1 MCLPLDLV
9 LDFAVGSA
17 LLPSN
22 FPPLFLVAAALGP
35 ALGPYGAGPGHA
47 MTRPGHAITRPGHA
61 MTRPGHAITRP
72 GHADSILY
80 SILDSLFY
88 SRFSILF
95 SIRFSILYSIL
106 DSRFPILYS
115 ILFFKTE
122 TFFSK
127 QGAMG
132 PGHGSRVRI
141 NIAAAQGGISGV
153 NRE

>member
-22 FPPLFLVAAALGP
+22 FPPLFL

-88 SRFSILF
+88 SRFSILY
-95 SIRFSILYSIL
+95 SILYSIL
-106 DSRFPILYS
+106 DSLFYSRFSIPDSLFYS
-115 ILFFKTE
+115 IFQNRDL
-122 TFFSK
+122 FSK
-127 QGAMG
+127 QGAMD
-132 PGHGSRVRI
+132 PGHGTHI
-141 NIAAAQGGISGV
+141 GLIWGPK
-153 NRE
+153 